1 MPREHGFKF
10 TIKGEV
16 FVRQKSNSG
25 VDIVAAFEE
34 ANEIRA
40 KIRAALQGVP
50 TLIKTSEPVGAS
62 RLVVAAKVAE
72 TPPDDDAADDPPA
85 EDGPTPAL
93 DLPSRRKRGAPAA
106 AAE

>member
-1 MPREHGFKF
+1 MTREHGFKF

-16 FVRQKSNSG
+16 FIPQKSNSG

-50 TLIKTSEPVGAS
+50 TLIATSEPVGAS
-62 RLVVAAKVAE
+62 RLVAEGKAKVAE
-72 TPPDDDAADDPPA
+72 TPRDSP
-85 EDGPTPAL
+85 
-93 DLPSRRKRGAPAA
+93 APAPPPCPA
-106 AAE
+106 GRPGTIARNSPRSSCSRAST